1 MSLTADKLRQGASG
15 GGATSSYS
23 IDNSCRFND
32 NDSPELA
39 WTPSSAGDRKTWTLS
54 TWFKLTS
61 TYGLY
66 TIFGGVHSSWGTYI
80 EVSYDELK
88 ISEYVG
94 GGNTTI
100 DVITTQKF
108 RDPSAWY
115 HLVVACDTTQ
125 ATASDRIKMYINGEQ
140 ITDFRLSNYPAL
152 NLDTAVNQGTEMEFG
167 HFPSQSAEYFDG
179 YLSEVNFV
187 DAQALAP
194 TDFGEFDADYGHWK
208 PIAYAGTYGTN
219 GFYLDFKDSS
229 ALGNDVSGNN
239 NDFTATNLASSDQ
252 MLDSPTSNFATLNSI
267 DKESSS
273 VTLSEGNL
281 RNNTTSGAYQSVGVT
296 QEIPPTGKVYFEFLH
311 DYDADGNK
319 PVSWYFR
326 NRTSGESLGA
336 TPAGTHIIVTDGSSL
351 YVTGKL
357 ANGTTFTHTYT
368 GTNTNQII
376 SFAIDNVAGTFS
388 LYRDNSLVVTK
399 TGFGDELNTIINEVY
414 GHSTMSV
421 IANFGQ
427 DSSFAGNKTAQGNGE
442 DGDDFYYTPPTG
454 FKSLKASNLPD
465 PAVKPSEHFN
475 VVTWTGNTTDSTTTN
490 TITGVGFEP
499 SLVWTKVRSHTDNH
513 RLLDQVRGGTKKVA
527 SNTTVA
533 ELTRDYGKISTW
545 GSDGFTVTGADGYEM
560 NYNNSTYVSWCW
572 KANGAGVSNTNGS
585 LTSTVSADVAGGF
598 SILGYSGDNTYPPK
612 TVGHGL
618 SKTPEMIIVK
628 NRDTTNYWYAYH
640 HKLDSTAPEDKY
652 IFFNYTDAVLD
663 ANIWGDTAP
672 TSSVFTVYSN
682 SGVAGNGDAML
693 AYAFHSVPGYSKVGL
708 YLGNGYVNGSF
719 VHCGFKPKYVMIKR
733 VHTSSSWWIMDSA
746 RRPINPNGEILLANS
761 SAPTYNYNSQ
771 PYGIDLLSNGF
782 KIRTNLA
789 DLNYNGNHYIFLAFA
804 ETPFKYSNG
813 A

>member
-1 MSLTADKLRQGASG
+1 MAFASDKGRQGAAGVSTG
-15 GGATSSYS
+15 FD
-23 IDNSCRFND
+23 IDNSLRFND
-32 NDSPELA
+32 DDSAKLT

-54 TWFKLTS
+54 MWLKLGNMGVASTVFGGADNVSWGSYVQINSSNKIFVADAPGPSNFSLTS
-61 TYGLY
+61 TQTL
-66 TIFGGVHSSWGTYI
+66 
-80 EVSYDELK
+80 
-88 ISEYVG
+88 
-94 GGNTTI
+94 
-100 DVITTQKF
+100 

-115 HLVVACDTTQ
+115 HIVVAFDTTQ
-125 ATASDRIKMYINGEQ
+125 STAADRIKVYLNGEQ
-140 ITDFRLSNYPAL
+140 VTDWASSTYPSL
-152 NLDTAVNQGTEMEFG
+152 NWEGDINNSKEQKFGGFPNQSGDR
-167 HFPSQSAEYFDG
+167 YDG

-187 DAQALAP
+187 DGQALAP
-194 TDFGEFDADYGHWK
+194 TDFGEFGDYGEWK
-208 PIAYAGTYGTN
+208 AKAVSGLTYGTN

-311 DYDADGNK
+311 DYDADGSK
-319 PVSWYFR
+319 PVAWYFR
-326 NRTSGESLGA
+326 NRTSGEILDA
-336 TPAGTHIIVTDGSSL
+336 TPAGTHIIVNDGSSL
-351 YVTGKL
+351 YVDGKL
-357 ANGTTFTHTYT
+357 ANGTTFAHTYT

-388 LYRDNSLVVTK
+388 LYRDNSLIVTK
-399 TGFGDELNTIINEVY
+399 TGFGDELNTIINQVY

-442 DGDDFYYTPPTG
+442 DGDDFYYEPPTG

-465 PAVKPSEHFN
+465 VAVIPSEHFN
-475 VVTWTGNTTDSTTTN
+475 VVTWTGNTTGSTATN
-490 TITGVGFEP
+490 TITGLGFEP
-499 SLVWTKVRSHTDNH
+499 SFVWTKVRSNTDNH
-513 RLLDQVRGGTKKVA
+513 RLLDQVRGGTKKLA
-527 SNTTVA
+527 SNTTGI
-533 ELTRDYGKISTW
+533 ELTRDYGKISAW
-545 GSDGFTVTGADGYEM
+545 NSDGFTVTGADGYEM

-585 LTSTVSADVAGGF
+585 LTSTVSADVDAGF
-598 SILGYSGDNTYPPK
+598 SIVSYTGDNTYPPK

-652 IFFNYTDAVLD
+652 IFFNYTDTVLD
-663 ANIWGDTAP
+663 ATVWGDTAP

-682 SGVAGNGDAML
+682 SGVAGNGDGMI
-693 AYAFHSVPGYSKVGL
+693 AYAFHSVDGYSKVGS
-708 YLGNGYVNGSF
+708 YLGNGSADGTFIN
-719 VHCGFKPKYVMIKR
+719 CGFKPKYVMIKS
-733 VHTSSSWWIMDSA
+733 TNYSSRSWNIMDEE
-746 RRPINPNGEILLANS
+746 RGGVNPSKQVLYANGSGGEE
-761 SAPTYNYNSQ
+761 TYTLRM
-771 PYGIDLLSNGF
+771 DVLSNGF
-782 KIRTNLA
+782 KIRHATDTEVNS
-789 DLNYNGNHYIFLAFA
+789 NGYTYIFIAFA

-813 A
+813 N